1 MPIEQLP
8 SLLAL
13 ILAIGY
19 TPGPANI
26 FSLMCSMRYGRKKA
40 LNMWFGLLV
49 GFSIAVVILAVLTH
63 FIGEAMG
70 QYVKY
75 VKYLGAAYILY
86 LAWKTYSSSGKAQNK
101 SRDCT
106 FLSGI
111 IVQLTNA
118 KILLF
123 DLMVF
128 STFVLPHSEKLPDLL
143 SVAPFIA
150 LAGPGANLVWM
161 LLGGFLHKFFS
172 RHQRKMEIAM
182 ALCLV
187 FCAAVIIFA

>member
-1 MPIEQLP
+1 
-8 SLLAL
+8 
-13 ILAIGY
+13 
-19 TPGPANI
+19 
-26 FSLMCSMRYGRKKA
+26 
-40 LNMWFGLLV
+40 MWLGLLV
-49 GFSIAVVILAVLTH
+49 GFSIAVVVLAVLTH
-63 FIGEAMG
+63 YIGEAMG

-86 LAWKTYSSSGKAQNK
+86 LAWKTYSSSGKTQNK

-106 FLSGI
+106 FLSGMV
-111 IVQLTNA
+111 VQLTNA

-150 LAGPGANLVWM
+150 LAGPGANLVWL

-172 RHQRKMEIAM
+172 HHQRKMEIAM

>member
-1 MPIEQLP
+1 MPIDHLP

-13 ILAIGY
+13 VLAIGY

-26 FSLMCSMRYGRKKA
+26 FSLMCSMRHGRRKA
-40 LNMWFGLLV
+40 LKMWLGLFA
-49 GFSIAVVILAVLTH
+49 GFSVAVVVLAVLTH

-75 VKYLGAAYILY
+75 VKYVGAAYILY
-86 LAWKTYSSSGKAQNK
+86 LAWKTYSSSGKPQGQ
-101 SRDCT
+101 SRDCS
-106 FLSGI
+106 FLSGMV
-111 IVQLTNA
+111 VQLTNA

-128 STFVLPHSEKLPDLL
+128 SSFVLPYSEKLSDLL
-143 SVAPFIA
+143 AVAPFIA
-150 LAGPGANLVWM
+150 IAGPGANLVW
-161 LLGGFLHKFFS
+161 LLMGGFLHRLFS

-187 FCAAVIIFA
+187 ACAVVIML